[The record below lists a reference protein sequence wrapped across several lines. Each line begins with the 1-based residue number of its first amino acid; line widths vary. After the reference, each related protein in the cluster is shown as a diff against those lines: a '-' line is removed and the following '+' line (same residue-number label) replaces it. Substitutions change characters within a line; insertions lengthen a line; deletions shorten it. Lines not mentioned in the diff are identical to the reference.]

1 MIIFV
6 IQKLLLPLHR
16 FRKVTTEG
24 WVSGLN
30 QQFAKLSYGIL
41 YRGFESPS
49 FRIKRACFFST
60 LFFSLHFIFFK
71 FYFKVVF
78 FLIYLFLSGNLLFSF
93 FKYDFQIIPHL
104 PINSFIA
111 NDFFTI
117 PNMLNHTLQIYF
129 FFKIL
134 RISSFC
140 EIILPR
146 RTP

>member
-1 MIIFV
+1 M
-6 IQKLLLPLHR
+6 
-16 FRKVTTEG
+16 
-24 WVSGLN
+24 SGLN

-49 FRIKRACFFST
+49 FRIKKSVLKKHA
-60 LFFSLHFIFFK
+60 LFLLFSLHFIFFK

-78 FLIYLFLSGNLLFSF
+78 FLVYLFLSGNLLFSF
-93 FKYDFQIIPHL
+93 FKYDFQIIPSL

-117 PNMLNHTLQIYF
+117 PNMLNHTLQNIF
-129 FFKIL
+129 FFLKIL

-140 EIILPR
+140 EIILPH